1 VTVDQ
6 ILLFFSKNNVAIIE
20 GLVAAIILLGLFVG
34 YRGFFGKKDPESSL
48 GGGLDTA
55 QLEKTLQKI
64 LDAQGSSHKTGDEAL
79 SAAFK
84 EGAAGH
90 GESPEEVQQLK
101 VSLTE
106 NIKELEVI
114 RAELQIS
121 EKKVAE
127 LQAAGASGGAAP
139 AAAAPAADTSELD
152 NKIKDLE
159 ARLAEYEI
167 ISEDIADL
175 SRYKEENEQL
185 KTEIGTLKQGGGA
198 APAAPAPVAAAP
210 APTPEPTPAPKVAE
224 TAAPAE
230 SAPELTEQ
238 DVDAA
243 LAAAQAEAAT
253 PTPEAEAESVIN
265 DELMKEFSAAVEG
278 QKKESLD
285 VAAAPA
291 EEAAPADSVIDDELM
306 KEFAA
311 AVEGQKKESLDAV
324 AAKAGKGD
332 KEGEGKSAEDS
343 ELMNEFENF
352 VNKKS

>member
-1 VTVDQ
+1 MTVDQ
-6 ILLFFSKNNVAIIE
+6 ILLFFSKYNVAIIE

-64 LDAQGSSHKTGDEAL
+64 LDNQGSSHKTGDEAL
-79 SAAFK
+79 AAAFK
-84 EGAAGH
+84 EGAGGH

-101 VSLTE
+101 VSLSE

-127 LQAAGASGGAAP
+127 LQAAGAAGGAAP
-139 AAAAPAADTSELD
+139 AAAPAVDTSEFE

-185 KTEIGTLKQGGGA
+185 KTEIGALKEGGA
-198 APAAPAPVAAAP
+198 KPAQAAAAPSPAPVP
-210 APTPEPTPAPKVAE
+210 APEPTPAPEVAP
-224 TAAPAE
+224 AAPAE
-230 SAPELTEQ
+230 VEPAPEVTEQ

-253 PTPEAEAESVIN
+253 PTPEEAASAAEA
-265 DELMKEFSAAVEG
+265 SAE
-278 QKKESLD
+278 
-285 VAAAPA
+285 
-291 EEAAPADSVIDDELM
+291 ADSVIDDELM
-306 KEFAA
+306 REFAA

-332 KEGEGKSAEDS
+332 NPAEEKSAEDT

>member
-1 VTVDQ
+1 MTIDQ
-6 ILLFFSKNNVAIIE
+6 ILHFFSQHNVAIIE

-34 YRGFFGKKDPESSL
+34 YRGFFGKKDADSGL
-48 GGGLDTA
+48 GGGLDSA

-64 LDAQGSSHKTGDEAL
+64 LDSQGHAPKTGDEAL
-79 SAAFK
+79 AAAFK
-84 EGAAGH
+84 DGAAGH

-101 VSLTE
+101 LSLTE

-114 RAELQIS
+114 RAELQIA

-127 LQAAGASGGAAP
+127 LQANPPAGGGDAAP
-139 AAAAPAADTSELD
+139 AAAVDTSALD

-185 KTEIGTLKQGGGA
+185 KTELTSLKQA
-198 APAAPAPVAAAP
+198 PPAPAPAPTPAAPVAEAAPAP
-210 APTPEPTPAPKVAE
+210 APTPEPTPAPEVA
-224 TAAPAE
+224 AE
-230 SAPELTEQ
+230 PGITEA

-243 LAAAQAEAAT
+243 IAAA
-253 PTPEAEAESVIN
+253 EAEATP
-265 DELMKEFSAAVEG
+265 AAAEPAP
-278 QKKESLD
+278 E
-285 VAAAPA
+285 VAAT
-291 EEAAPADSVIDDELM
+291 EAASAESESIIDDELM

-311 AVEGQKKESLDAV
+311 AVENQKKDLDSV
-324 AAKAGKGD
+324 AEKAGKG
-332 KEGEGKSAEDS
+332 EAAAGKSTEDS
-343 ELMNEFENF
+343 QLMDEFENF

>member
-1 VTVDQ
+1 MTIDQ
-6 ILLFFSKNNVAIIE
+6 ILHFFSQHNVAIIE

-34 YRGFFGKKDPESSL
+34 YRGFFGKKDADSGL
-48 GGGLDTA
+48 GGGLDSA

-64 LDAQGSSHKTGDEAL
+64 LDSQGHAPKTGDEAL
-79 SAAFK
+79 AAAFK
-84 EGAAGH
+84 DGAAGH

-101 VSLTE
+101 VSLSE

-114 RAELQIS
+114 RAELQIA

-127 LQAAGASGGAAP
+127 LQANPPAGGGDAAP
-139 AAAAPAADTSELD
+139 AAAVDTSALD

-185 KTEIGTLKQGGGA
+185 KSEITGLKQAPPAAA
-198 APAAPAPVAAAP
+198 APAAPAPAPTPAAP
-210 APTPEPTPAPKVAE
+210 VAEAAPLAPTPEPAPTPAPEVA
-224 TAAPAE
+224 AE
-230 SAPELTEQ
+230 PGITEA

-243 LAAAQAEAAT
+243 IAAA
-253 PTPEAEAESVIN
+253 EAEATP
-265 DELMKEFSAAVEG
+265 AAAEPAP
-278 QKKESLD
+278 E
-285 VAAAPA
+285 VAAT
-291 EEAAPADSVIDDELM
+291 EAASAESESIIDDELM

-311 AVEGQKKESLDAV
+311 AVENQKKDLDSV
-324 AAKAGKGD
+324 AEKAGKG
-332 KEGEGKSAEDS
+332 EAAAGKSTEDS
-343 ELMNEFENF
+343 QLMDEFENF

>member
-1 VTVDQ
+1 VTIDQ
-6 ILLFFSKNNVAIIE
+6 ILHFFSQHNVAIIE

-34 YRGFFGKKDPESSL
+34 YRGFFGKKDAESSL

-64 LDAQGSSHKTGDEAL
+64 LDSQGHAPKSGDDAL
-79 SAAFK
+79 AAAFK
-84 EGAAGH
+84 DGAAGH
-90 GESPEEVQQLK
+90 PESPEEVQQLK
-101 VSLTE
+101 VSLNE

-114 RAELQIS
+114 RAELQIA

-127 LQAAGASGGAAP
+127 LQSNPAAGGGEAQ
-139 AAAAPAADTSELD
+139 AAAPAVDTSELD

-185 KTEIGTLKQGGGA
+185 KTEITGLKQ
-198 APAAPAPVAAAP
+198 APAAAPVAAAP
-210 APTPEPTPAPKVAE
+210 APTPVAPVAE
-224 TAAPAE
+224 AAPAP
-230 SAPELTEQ
+230 APTPEPVVAVEPAVTEA

-253 PTPEAEAESVIN
+253 PAAEPTSEV
-265 DELMKEFSAAVEG
+265 AATE
-278 QKKESLD
+278 
-285 VAAAPA
+285 AAPA
-291 EEAAPADSVIDDELM
+291 ESESIIDDELM
-306 KEFAA
+306 REFAA
-311 AVEGQKKESLDAV
+311 AVEGQKNKDLDSV
-324 AAKAGKGD
+324 ADKAGKG
-332 KEGEGKSAEDS
+332 EAAEGKSAEDS
-343 ELMNEFENF
+343 QLMDEFENF

>member
-1 VTVDQ
+1 MTVDQ
-6 ILLFFSKNNVAIIE
+6 ILLFFSKYNVAIIE

-64 LDAQGSSHKTGDEAL
+64 LDNQGPSHKTGDEAL

-101 VSLTE
+101 LSLTE
-106 NIKELEVI
+106 NLKELEVV

-127 LQAAGASGGAAP
+127 LQAAGAAGGAAP
-139 AAAAPAADTSELD
+139 AAAAPAADTSEFE

-185 KTEIGTLKQGGGA
+185 KTEIGALKEGGA
-198 APAAPAPVAAAP
+198 APAPAAA
-210 APTPEPTPAPKVAE
+210 APEPTPAPEVAE
-224 TAAPAE
+224 VPAAEPEPA
-230 SAPELTEQ
+230 LTEA

-243 LAAAQAEAAT
+243 LAAAQAEAA
-253 PTPEAEAESVIN
+253 PAAEA
-265 DELMKEFSAAVEG
+265 
-278 QKKESLD
+278 
-285 VAAAPA
+285 
-291 EEAAPADSVIDDELM
+291 EAAPATEAAAGEGDSVIDDELM
-306 KEFAA
+306 REFAA

>member
-1 VTVDQ
+1 MTVDQ
-6 ILLFFSKNNVAIIE
+6 ILLFFSKYNVAIIE

-64 LDAQGSSHKTGDEAL
+64 LDNQGPSHKTGDEAL

-101 VSLTE
+101 LSLTE
-106 NIKELEVI
+106 NLKELEVV

-127 LQAAGASGGAAP
+127 LQAAGAAGGAAP
-139 AAAAPAADTSELD
+139 AAAAPAADTSEFE

-185 KTEIGTLKQGGGA
+185 KTEIGALKEGGA
-198 APAAPAPVAAAP
+198 APAPAAAAPTPTPEPVAAAP
-210 APTPEPTPAPKVAE
+210 APEPTPAPEVAE
-224 TAAPAE
+224 VPAAETEPA
-230 SAPELTEQ
+230 LTEA

-243 LAAAQAEAAT
+243 LAAAQAEAA
-253 PTPEAEAESVIN
+253 PAAEA
-265 DELMKEFSAAVEG
+265 
-278 QKKESLD
+278 
-285 VAAAPA
+285 
-291 EEAAPADSVIDDELM
+291 EAAPATEAAAGEGDSVIDDELM
-306 KEFAA
+306 REFAA